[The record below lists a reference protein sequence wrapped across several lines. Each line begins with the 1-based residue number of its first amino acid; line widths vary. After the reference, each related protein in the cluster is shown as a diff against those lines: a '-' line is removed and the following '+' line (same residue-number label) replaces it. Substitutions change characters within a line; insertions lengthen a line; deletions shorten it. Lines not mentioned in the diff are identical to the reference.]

1 MAKDKIII
9 GGDKHQIKGVMN
21 QMAKKIIKDLFIDR
35 RVAIDPVPLTG
46 KKKAT
51 IMYKGL
57 LSVSGADSV
66 YLHSGYNDHW
76 ENTSFTPMSK
86 VDDITWTTDVSID
99 ESKKSFN
106 FCFKDSADHWDNN
119 HGLNWGV
126 AIV

>member
-1 MAKDKIII
+1 MR
-9 GGDKHQIKGVMN
+9 GVVN
-21 QMAKKIIKDLFIDR
+21 PMAKKMTKDLFIDR
-35 RVAIDPVPLTG
+35 RVAIDPVPLAG
-46 KKKAT
+46 KKKGT

-66 YLHSGYNDHW
+66 YLYSGYDDHW
-76 ENTSFTPMSK
+76 DNTKFTPMSK
-86 VDDITWTTDVSID
+86 VDDVTWTTDVSID
-99 ESKKSFN
+99 ENKKSFN